1 MKKNGYLLIP
11 KPSDWP
17 GRVWNKRY
25 VFEHQYVVWKET
37 GKLPEKGYCIHHKNR
52 NKCDNRI
59 ENLQRMTVKEHFKM
73 HNHHQ
78 WKKCPVCTK
87 AFNARAG
94 QVCCSRACANKKRSK
109 GYVQRKA
116 TNGNGKK

>member
-37 GKLPEKGYCIHHKNR
+37 GKLPEKGYLSTTKIVTNAT
-52 NKCDNRI
+52 
-59 ENLQRMTVKEHFKM
+59 TVLR
-73 HNHHQ
+73 
-78 WKKCPVCTK
+78 TY
-87 AFNARAG
+87 NA
-94 QVCCSRACANKKRSK
+94 
-109 GYVQRKA
+109 
-116 TNGNGKK
+116 